1 MKLIK
6 TILPIFAVI
15 LLSGCNVEK
24 TATVSETP
32 TVSSTM
38 THEVP
43 QTMASSR
50 FIEGVHYI
58 KKKHLPR
65 SIEPQIIKFVSYN
78 CPACRFF
85 ESTSKLSLD
94 ENVVIE
100 RFPVSFSREEW
111 RDSARAYATL
121 RSLNIHNELS
131 DQLFQSVQDLRIPIG
146 NEQDFV
152 AWLSKRTRLSE
163 STILEAYNHDKVD
176 ELMAM
181 YKAAERRYAITSV
194 PSIYVNGNIQ
204 VKLKALEGETQLDKM
219 IFLNSLIDHLLL
231 LKH

>member
-6 TILPIFAVI
+6 SLLPIFAFFC
-15 LLSGCNVEK
+15 LSGCNEENS
-24 TATVSETP
+24 ATVSEQLP
-32 TVSSTM
+32 TTATVKQEETQTM
-38 THEVP
+38 T
-43 QTMASSR
+43 SSR
-50 FIEGVHYI
+50 FIEGVHYVR
-58 KKKHLPR
+58 KKHLPR

-100 RFPVSFSREEW
+100 RFPVSFSREQW

-131 DQLFQSVQDLRIPIG
+131 DQLFQSVQDLRLPIG

-152 AWLSKRTRLSE
+152 AWLSKRTTLSE
-163 STILEAYNHDKVD
+163 STISRAYNHDKVD

-204 VKLKALEGETQLDKM
+204 IKLKALEGETQLDKM
-219 IFLNSLIDHLLL
+219 IFLNGLIDHLLL
-231 LKH
+231 TTG

>member
-1 MKLIK
+1 MARQINVALLGNPNTGK
-6 TILPIFAVI
+6 TSVFNRLTGLNQKVGNYPGIT
-15 LLSGCNVEK
+15 VEK
-24 TATVSETP
+24 KEGICTLERGLKAHILDLPGTYSLN
-32 TVSSTM
+32 
-38 THEVP
+38 
-43 QTMASSR
+43 AS
-50 FIEGVHYI
+50 
-58 KKKHLPR
+58 
-65 SIEPQIIKFVSYN
+65 
-78 CPACRFF
+78 
-85 ESTSKLSLD
+85 SLD

-131 DQLFQSVQDLRIPIG
+131 DQLFQSVQDLRMPIG

-152 AWLSKRTRLSE
+152 AWLSKRTTLSE
-163 STILEAYNHDKVD
+163 PTILNAYNHDKVD